1 MDGEQKSSR
10 MAASIKFVMV
20 FVYGLAAHSTASTI
34 RVTKASASCMCRKV
48 CVCVCVLGHVI
59 TAKISRSTVCQ
70 RERGVQKGRGKYYVS
85 EAMPLTRGYTS
96 QP

>member
-1 MDGEQKSSR
+1 MDILLNSLSLRKWMVSRSKSSR

-48 CVCVCVLGHVI
+48 CVCVCVC
-59 TAKISRSTVCQ
+59 VC
-70 RERGVQKGRGKYYVS
+70 E
-85 EAMPLTRGYTS
+85 
-96 QP
+96 